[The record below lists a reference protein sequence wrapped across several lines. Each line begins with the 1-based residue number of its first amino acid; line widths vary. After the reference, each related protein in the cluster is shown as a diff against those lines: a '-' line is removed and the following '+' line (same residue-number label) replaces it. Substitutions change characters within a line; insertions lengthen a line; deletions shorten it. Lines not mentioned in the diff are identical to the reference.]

1 MENEDVM
8 CDGEI
13 ELSDRAKSLWG
24 KTNRVDDTEWLPLY
38 VHMADS
44 AAMAAR
50 IWDTWVPYGTKSIIS
65 RDLGNDDDLARK
77 LMIFLAGVHDIG
89 KATPVF
95 QAKPISFGPDAE
107 SLVWKPE
114 QAGLP
119 MIAGLRDTSHPTHPI
134 AGQVIL
140 ERYFSLVHK
149 WGGRESRQ
157 YACVVGGHHGTP
169 PDKSKLESARL
180 GKTESGLDSEVW
192 KTTQNEL
199 IEFIA
204 GTVGM
209 GDEEWELLSKK
220 RFSAQSAVLA
230 TGLVIMADWIASDS
244 DADMF
249 PLVRVHPLWEDEESF
264 GMTEREYDDIQSWSR
279 AEKESRTRM
288 GVCAI
293 ASCVGAGRYTVILPR
308 SFLD

>member
-1 MENEDVM
+1 M

-107 SLVWKPE
+107 SLV
-114 QAGLP
+114 
-119 MIAGLRDTSHPTHPI
+119 
-134 AGQVIL
+134 
-140 ERYFSLVHK
+140 
-149 WGGRESRQ
+149 
-157 YACVVGGHHGTP
+157 
-169 PDKSKLESARL
+169 
-180 GKTESGLDSEVW
+180 
-192 KTTQNEL
+192 
-199 IEFIA
+199 
-204 GTVGM
+204 
-209 GDEEWELLSKK
+209 
-220 RFSAQSAVLA
+220 
-230 TGLVIMADWIASDS
+230 
-244 DADMF
+244 
-249 PLVRVHPLWEDEESF
+249 
-264 GMTEREYDDIQSWSR
+264 
-279 AEKESRTRM
+279 
-288 GVCAI
+288 
-293 ASCVGAGRYTVILPR
+293 
-308 SFLD
+308 

>member
-44 AAMAAR
+44 AAMAVR

-107 SLVWKPE
+107 SLAWKPE

-140 ERYFSLVHK
+140 ERYFHS
-149 WGGRESRQ
+149 
-157 YACVVGGHHGTP
+157 
-169 PDKSKLESARL
+169 
-180 GKTESGLDSEVW
+180 
-192 KTTQNEL
+192 
-199 IEFIA
+199 FIN
-204 GTVGM
+204 GV
-209 GDEEWELLSKK
+209 
-220 RFSAQSAVLA
+220 
-230 TGLVIMADWIASDS
+230 
-244 DADMF
+244 
-249 PLVRVHPLWEDEESF
+249 
-264 GMTEREYDDIQSWSR
+264 
-279 AEKESRTRM
+279 KESRDNTLALWE
-288 GVCAI
+288 AI
-293 ASCVGAGRYTVILPR
+293 TELRRIKASLKAR
-308 SFLD
+308 D